1 MKLRRQTSF
10 LFIVALL
17 AIVFLSVNSSAQQL
31 AGADVNAFL
40 EARLAS
46 LKTAATPESTAASKF
61 EQICPVSTNEMAKR
75 VFNEYG
81 AVFVVKEPSKFPD
94 RCVFVDTADVDRFQR
109 SVKTKSALI
118 GGVSIEL
125 QEAAM
130 DSLIEIAK
138 DAEALDLKITPLD
151 GAIAGK
157 RSYND
162 TVRIWNTR
170 FQRALDHWVQLGKI
184 SEDDAAAVRN
194 VNIERQVER
203 VMAWEAAGL
212 YFSTDFAHSIFS
224 STAPPGT
231 SQHLSMLAIDIVEHN
246 NPMIVSL
253 LASRG
258 WYRTVL
264 NDATHFTFIGVPESE
279 LPNRGLKPVMRGSY
293 KFWIPN
299 NAPVTAPAAPA
310 TNGPGE

>member
-1 MKLRRQTSF
+1 MKLRQQNSLLF
-10 LFIVALL
+10 LVAVL
-17 AIVFLSVNSSAQQL
+17 AIAIFGVNSTAQQL
-31 AGADVNAFL
+31 ASANVNAFL

-46 LKTAATPESTAASKF
+46 LKTAATPESGAASKF
-61 EQICPVSTNEMAKR
+61 EQICPVATNTMAKR
-75 VFNEYG
+75 VFDEYG

-94 RCVFVDTADVDRFQR
+94 RCVFNDTADVERFQR
-109 SVKTKSALI
+109 SLKTRSALI
-118 GGVSIEL
+118 GGVAVEL

-130 DSLIEIAK
+130 DSLVEVQK
-138 DAEALDLKITPLD
+138 DAEALGLHITPLD

-184 SEDDAAAVRN
+184 SEDDAVAVRN
-194 VNIERQVER
+194 MNIGQQVDR
-203 VMAWEAAGL
+203 VIAWESAGL
-212 YFSTDFAHSIFS
+212 YFSTDFSRSIFS

-231 SQHLSMLAIDIVEHN
+231 SQHLAMLAIDIVEHN
-246 NPMIVSL
+246 DPMVVSL

-279 LPNRGLKPVMRGSY
+279 LPNRGLKPVMRGGY

-299 NAPVTAPAAPA
+299 NAPTSPGVTAM
-310 TNGPGE
+310 TEPGE

>member
-17 AIVFLSVNSSAQQL
+17 AIVFLSVNSGAQQL

-46 LKTAATPESTAASKF
+46 LNTAATPESTAASKF

-299 NAPVTAPAAPA
+299 NAPVAAATAPA
-310 TNGPGE
+310 TNGPDE